1 MKNEK
6 THRRRALFALEAI
19 VESATSCRKDWKG
32 RTPPTVEE
40 VDAAIRRLSYCVG
53 ALKESVE
60 KYVAQLKDVQA
71 DINAILEK
79 ASK

>member
-1 MKNEK
+1 MTNEELRILK
-6 THRRRALFALEAI
+6 RALAALNSVGFLAQND
-19 VESATSCRKDWKG
+19 VRQFPA
-32 RTPPTVEE
+32 
-40 VDAAIRRLSYCVG
+40 DAADERTLNI
-53 ALKESVE
+53 LKESVE